1 MSHGGVG
8 ARDHVEARGLVKEYT
23 DGPRTVRVLSGI
35 DLTIAEG
42 ETVAIIGESG
52 VGKST
57 LLHLLGGLDRPT
69 AGTVR
74 IAGTD
79 LNSLRDRELARFRSE
94 AIGFVFQFHHLLPD
108 FTALENVMMP
118 CLIGGE
124 RASVA
129 EERARAILERVGLG
143 DRLSHRPGELS
154 GGEQQRVAIARALVT
169 RPPILLCDE
178 PTGELDSATG
188 KRILSLLREINRQEG
203 QTIVLVT
210 HNTVIADIA
219 DHVIRLR
226 DGRID
231 SEFYPP
237 QPAEVEALQW

>member
-1 MSHGGVG
+1 M
-8 ARDHVEARGLVKEYT
+8 
-23 DGPRTVRVLSGI
+23 LSGI
-35 DLTIAEG
+35 DLTIAEN

-154 GGEQQRVAIARALVT
+154 GGEQQRVAVARAVVCKPSLV
-169 RPPILLCDE
+169 LADE
-178 PTGELDSATG
+178 PTGNLDPDTG
-188 KRILSLLREINRQEG
+188 
-203 QTIVLVT
+203 
-210 HNTVIADIA
+210 
-219 DHVIRLR
+219 
-226 DGRID
+226 
-231 SEFYPP
+231 
-237 QPAEVEALQW
+237 AEVERLLIDLNHEAGITCVVVTHSPRLADAMDRKLRLTHGHLEEA